1 MKLELIDNH
10 YLKNQT
16 SRESVKG
23 FSTPFI
29 PIDTVTLSDMF
40 LSSPHCERVKS
51 SITPLQKK
59 KYLLKVNT
67 GWKTPF
73 TLKMAALRNAKSCSL
88 A

>member
-1 MKLELIDNH
+1 MILMKLELIDNH

-29 PIDTVTLSDMF
+29 PIDIVTLSDMF

-51 SITPLQKK
+51 SITPLHKK
-59 KYLLKVNT
+59 KVPFKGKHRLENT
-67 GWKTPF
+67 FHVEDGRLEK
-73 TLKMAALRNAKSCSL
+73 CEVV
-88 A
+88 